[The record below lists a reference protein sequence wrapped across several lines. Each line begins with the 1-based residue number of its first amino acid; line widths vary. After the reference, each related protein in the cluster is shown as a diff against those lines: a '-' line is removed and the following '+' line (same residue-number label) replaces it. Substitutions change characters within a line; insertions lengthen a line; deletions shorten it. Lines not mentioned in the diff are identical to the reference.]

1 MGGLSGRVENF
12 CMQHLETGTVPAVPA
27 SKAAPAK
34 DTLPRVGVGPTVPQ
48 NTESS
53 PWRKICWNSA
63 EMQSKRRCV
72 GNCGEPEPA
81 HTPVLLGMPRLN
93 PVLEPHGCLGTP
105 GAKHWHLLG
114 HHRLS
119 SGALQGT
126 KYLWEKSPSAV
137 KAASYFLPVS
147 FRQ

>member
-12 CMQHLETGTVPAVPA
+12 CMQHLERGTVPAVT
-27 SKAAPAK
+27 SEAATAK
-34 DTLPRVGVGPTVPQ
+34 GWVGPTVPQ

-53 PWRKICWNSA
+53 PRRKICRNST
-63 EMQSKRRCV
+63 EMQSKRCCV
-72 GNCGEPEPA
+72 GSCGVPEPA
-81 HTPVLLGMPRLN
+81 HTPVLLGMSRLN
-93 PVLEPHGCLGTP
+93 PALEPHGCLGTP

-114 HHRLS
+114 QHRLS

-126 KYLWEKSPSAV
+126 KHLWEKSPSAV